1 MRQGLLSS
9 FISGIRETKGDSYR
23 TILGYFGPEF
33 VTNLMVYSL
42 PILLD
47 AWFIG
52 ALQSTRTYVAL
63 GATNTVLHL
72 VTKIAEAFAV
82 GTVVL
87 VGVHNGAGDYENA
100 GRALRDSFWTTCV
113 VGVFVASF
121 LWVFAADIYVWYGFE
136 QEVIDLSVP
145 FMHLRAIGV
154 FLMFVYFSF
163 VGFLRGIKDT
173 KTPMFIYI
181 LGMIFFVVFDY
192 VLIFGE
198 FGFPALGLQGSAVA
212 SIIQNI
218 VMLIAVIAHMF
229 LHPANGQYG
238 IALFSS
244 LGRPSEVMRLIRVSI
259 PVIID
264 KAIVAIAYIWLCK
277 MMSPVGTCGVAAF
290 CVVKDMERI
299 AILPALACAQVITFL
314 VSNSIGARQWESVK
328 ANIKKV
334 LFIAMVSVAVVLCFL
349 MISPQTIIS
358 LFDRKGEFTCLA
370 VRVFPF
376 LSVLM
381 FFDLLQIVLAAAL
394 RGAGDVR
401 TVMFTRLII
410 CFGFFVPVSWFF
422 SHYPMKDEFTQFM
435 IVYGSFYVGSAM
447 MSLFYVYRFR
457 SGGWKKILVQEVPQ

>member
-9 FISGIRETKGDSYR
+9 FVAGIRETRGESYR
-23 TILGYFGPEF
+23 SLFYYFGPEF
-33 VTNLMVYSL
+33 ITNLMVYSL

-47 AWFIG
+47 AWFIS
-52 ALQSTRTYVAL
+52 ALQSTPTYVAL

-113 VGVFVASF
+113 VGIFVASF
-121 LWVFAADIYVWYGFE
+121 LWVFASDIYIWYGLD
-136 QEVIDLSVP
+136 QEVIDLSIP

-173 KTPMFIYI
+173 KTPMLIYVI
-181 LGMIFFVVFDY
+181 GMIFFVIFDY

-198 FGFPALGLQGSAVA
+198 FGFPELGLQGSAIA
-212 SIIQNI
+212 TIIQNG
-218 VMLIAVIAHMF
+218 VMLVVVIAHMF
-229 LHPANGQYG
+229 LHPANGPYG
-238 IALFSS
+238 ITLFSS
-244 LGRPSEVMRLIRVSI
+244 LRKPSEALRLIKVSV
-259 PVIID
+259 PVILD

-277 MMSPVGTCGVAAF
+277 MMSPVGTCGIAAF
-290 CVVKDMERI
+290 CVVKDMERL
-299 AILPALACAQVITFL
+299 AILPAIACAQVITFL
-314 VSNSIGARQWESVK
+314 VSNSIGARQWDSVK

-334 LFIAMVSVAVVLCFL
+334 LLIAIVSVAFIFCFL
-349 MISPQTIIS
+349 MISPKTIIS
-358 LFDRKGEFTCLA
+358 LFDKKGEFTCLA
-370 VRVFPF
+370 SKAFPL
-376 LSVLM
+376 LSILM
-381 FFDLLQIVLAAAL
+381 FFDLLQLVLAGAL

-401 TVMFTRLII
+401 LVMVTRLII

-422 SHYPMKDEFTQFM
+422 AHFPLHNEALQFVL
-435 IVYGSFYVGSAM
+435 VYGSFYVGSAM
-447 MSLFYVYRFR
+447 MSLIYIYRFR
-457 SGGWKKILVQEVPQ
+457 SGGWKSMLAKEVL

>member
-9 FISGIRETKGDSYR
+9 FITGVREVKGESYKS
-23 TILGYFGPEF
+23 IFCYFGPEF
-33 VTNLMVYSL
+33 ITNLMVYSL

-63 GATNTVLHL
+63 GATNTVLNL

-100 GRALRDSFWTTCV
+100 GRALRNSFWTTCII
-113 VGVFVASF
+113 GICIASF
-121 LWVFAADIYVWYGFE
+121 LWIFASDIYSWYGLE
-136 QEVIDLSVP
+136 QDVVDLSIP
-145 FMHLRAIGV
+145 FMHLRAISV

-181 LGMIFFVVFDY
+181 LGIFFFVAFDY

-198 FGFPALGLQGSAVA
+198 FGFPALGLQGSAIA
-212 SIIQNI
+212 SIIQNG

-229 LHPANGQYG
+229 LHPANGPYG

-244 LGRPSEVMRLIRVSI
+244 LGKPSEILRLIKVSV
-259 PVIID
+259 PIILD

-277 MMSPVGTCGVAAF
+277 MMSPVGTTGVAAF

-299 AILPALACAQVITFL
+299 AILPAIACAQVITFL
-314 VSNSIGARQWESVK
+314 VSNSIGARHWESIK
-328 ANIKKV
+328 TNIKKI
-334 LFIAMVSVAVVLCFL
+334 LLIALVGVSCILCLL
-349 MISPQTIIS
+349 MISPQSIVF
-358 LFDRKGEFTCLA
+358 LFDRKGEFTGLA
-370 VRVFPF
+370 VRTFPL
-376 LSVLM
+376 LSLLM

-394 RGAGDVR
+394 RGAGDTR
-401 TVMFTRLII
+401 IVMLTRLCV
-410 CFGFFVPVSWFF
+410 CFGFFVPISWFL
-422 SHYPMKDEFTQFM
+422 SHFPINNELLQFLL
-435 IVYGSFYVGSAM
+435 IYGSFYVGSAM

-457 SGGWKKILVQEVPQ
+457 SGDWKKTLVQEVS